1 MMAEKFKLQSVLN
14 YRTTLEEQAQQALAL
29 SQQQQRELIAAIAT
43 QQQELNDQDHTL
55 KQRQEEGLTIAE
67 IDIYESRINYCRRR
81 SAQLKEQ
88 LAGLEKRI
96 IKQRTVLLDAA
107 RDRQVMDKLKE
118 RQEAE
123 FRREQER
130 KERIQLDE
138 ISLRNKGPTP

>member
-1 MMAEKFKLQSVLN
+1 MAEKFKLQTVLD
-14 YRTTLEEQAQQALAL
+14 YRTTLEEQAQQALAV
-29 SQQQQRELIAAIAT
+29 SQQQQQELAAAIAT
-43 QQQELNDQDHTL
+43 QQQELNDQDQAL

-67 IDIYESRINYCRRR
+67 IEIYESRINYCRHLTVQLQ
-81 SAQLKEQ
+81 AQL
-88 LAGLEKRI
+88 LGLEKKI
-96 IKQRTVLLDAA
+96 VKQRETLLKAA

-138 ISLRNKGPTP
+138 ISLRNKGTMP

>member
-1 MMAEKFKLQSVLN
+1 MVKKFKLQSVLN

-29 SQQQQRELIAAIAT
+29 SQQQQQELMAAIAR
-43 QQQELNDQDHTL
+43 QQQELNDQDQEL
-55 KQRQEEGLTIAE
+55 KQRQREGLTIAE
-67 IDIYESRINYCRRR
+67 INIYESRINHCRHR
-81 SAQLKEQ
+81 SAQLQ
-88 LAGLEKRI
+88 AQFATLEKKI
-96 IKQRTVLLDAA
+96 VKQREALLQAA

-138 ISLRNKGPTP
+138 ISLRSKGTTP

>member
-1 MMAEKFKLQSVLN
+1 MAKQFKLQSVLN

-29 SQQQQRELIAAIAT
+29 SQQHHQELTAAVTA
-43 QQQELNDQDHTL
+43 QQQELNEQDQVL
-55 KQRQEEGLTIAE
+55 KQRQEQGLTIAE
-67 IDIYESRINYCRRR
+67 IDIYESRINHCRNR
-81 SAQLKEQ
+81 SAQLQRQLEILEQ
-88 LAGLEKRI
+88 KIA
-96 IKQRTVLLDAA
+96 KQRETLLKAA

-138 ISLRNKGPTP
+138 ISLRNKGTRP

>member
-1 MMAEKFKLQSVLN
+1 MAGKFKLQSVLN

-29 SQQQQRELIAAIAT
+29 SQQQQQELIAAISA
-43 QQQELNDQDHTL
+43 QQQELDDQDQAL

-67 IDIYESRINYCRRR
+67 IEIYESRINHCRRQ
-81 SAQLKEQ
+81 SVKLQEQ
-88 LAGLEKRI
+88 LTRLEKKI
-96 IKQRTVLLDAA
+96 IKQRAALLEAA

-138 ISLRNKGPTP
+138 ISLRNKGTTS

>member
-88 LAGLEKRI
+88 LAGLEKKI
-96 IKQRTVLLDAA
+96 IKQRAALLEAA

-123 FRREQER
+123 FRRVQER

>member
-1 MMAEKFKLQSVLN
+1 MAKKFKLQSVLN

-29 SQQQQRELIAAIAT
+29 SHQQQQELIAALAT
-43 QQQELNDQDHTL
+43 RQEELNAQDQAL

-67 IDIYESRINYCRRR
+67 IDLYENRISHCRRR
-81 SAQLKEQ
+81 SAQLQTQ
-88 LAGLEKRI
+88 LAVLEKKIVR
-96 IKQRTVLLDAA
+96 QRETLLQTA

-138 ISLRNKGPTP
+138 ISLRHKGTTP